1 MLMALGF
8 IGANVLLVGVVS
20 FLEQPLA
27 QKLDAFRLD
36 AALRLGALVL
46 AVVALVVGRGPVVSS
61 LKAGLVGFGIGL
73 ILGVGSIFYCMSLS
87 RMPAWLAASIANGYV
102 AVTVLLGV
110 TVLGETLTWSVAAG
124 LALTLVGAVALS
136 WQKPAE
142 AGDRAANRSLAMA
155 WPLAAYIV
163 LVGVG
168 VFLEKPALR
177 TLTALQLNAMTALG
191 MASVGVAA
199 VGVRDRRIPTGSAA
213 LAAAGVGGLLGLG
226 GVAYYLGLEGL
237 PVSVAA
243 ALSNTNVLVT
253 MALAMLV
260 RHHAITVVQAAG
272 AAATLAGVSLLIF
285 PQR

>member
-46 AVVALVVGRGPVVSS
+46 AVVALVVGRGPVASS
-61 LKAGLVGFGIGL
+61 LEAGLVGFGIGL

-136 WQKPAE
+136 WQKPADV
-142 AGDRAANRSLAMA
+142 GDRAANRSLAMA
-155 WPLAAYIV
+155 
-163 LVGVG
+163 
-168 VFLEKPALR
+168 
-177 TLTALQLNAMTALG
+177 
-191 MASVGVAA
+191 
-199 VGVRDRRIPTGSAA
+199 
-213 LAAAGVGGLLGLG
+213 
-226 GVAYYLGLEGL
+226 
-237 PVSVAA
+237 
-243 ALSNTNVLVT
+243 
-253 MALAMLV
+253 
-260 RHHAITVVQAAG
+260 
-272 AAATLAGVSLLIF
+272 
-285 PQR
+285 